1 MAEVEE
7 TFEESYEEV
16 RRKTVRSS
24 YKIEE
29 VSNFL
34 RYFKETFFFKKKG
47 KFKKKNFE
55 FT

>member
-7 TFEESYEEV
+7 TFEENYQEV

-29 VSNFL
+29 VSTLRFFL
-34 RYFKETFFFKKKG
+34 NIFFF
-47 KFKKKNFE
+47 
-55 FT
+55 

>member
-29 VSNFL
+29 VSTFFKIFL
-34 RYFKETFFFKKKG
+34 RNIFFLKMKIQKKI
-47 KFKKKNFE
+47 E